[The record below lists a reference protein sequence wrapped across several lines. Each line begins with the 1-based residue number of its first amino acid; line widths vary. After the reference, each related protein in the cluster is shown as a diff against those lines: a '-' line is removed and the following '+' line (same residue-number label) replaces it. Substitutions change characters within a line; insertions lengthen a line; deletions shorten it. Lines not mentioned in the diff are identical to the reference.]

1 MTARL
6 KYTMTSDLL
15 VNPHLVDQS
24 DGLEGLHVPL
34 KTGERE
40 RKNLEEST
48 ADYYY

>member
-34 KTGERE
+34 KTGER
-40 RKNLEEST
+40 T
-48 ADYYY
+48 